1 MSIRPLLLTLGLFAS
16 GTVFA
21 ASPQA
26 AFLAE
31 HGLAG
36 KTVEQMVDALD
47 QTPQARPL
55 PLSASITSTALK
67 LSSGEQSYTLPLGE
81 KFYLSFAPYQR
92 QTHPCFNHSL
102 SGCQGEMPDTTF
114 NVKITDSKGDVLIE
128 KPMKSHQNGF
138 IGVWLPRNMEGII
151 EVSYNGKMAS
161 HAIATREDSQTC
173 LTELRLQ

>member
-1 MSIRPLLLTLGLFAS
+1 MSKLPLLLTLGLFAS
-16 GTVFA
+16 GTAFA

-36 KTVEQMVDALD
+36 KTAEQIVDTLD

-55 PLSASITSTALK
+55 PLSASVTSTALK
-67 LSSGEQSYTLPLGE
+67 LSSGAQSYTLPLGD

-102 SGCQGEMPDTTF
+102 SGCQGEMPNTPF
-114 NVKITDSKGDVLIE
+114 NVTITDNKGSVLLQ
-128 KPMKSHQNGF
+128 KSLKSHQNGF
-138 IGVWLPRNMEGII
+138 IGVWLPRNIEGTI
-151 EVSYNGKMAS
+151 EVSYNGKRAS

-173 LTELRLQ
+173 LTELQLL